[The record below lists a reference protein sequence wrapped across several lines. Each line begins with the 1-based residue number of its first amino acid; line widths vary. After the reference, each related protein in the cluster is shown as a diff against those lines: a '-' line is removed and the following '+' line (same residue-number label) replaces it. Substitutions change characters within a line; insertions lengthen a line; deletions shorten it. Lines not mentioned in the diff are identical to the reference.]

1 VPRLAVSTAHV
12 GIGSNQDDPV
22 RQVRAG
28 FDELADLPSTRL
40 AARSSL
46 YRTAPVGKLDQP
58 DFVNAVARLETA
70 LAPAELLRMLLAI
83 EQRHGRVRGARNAPR
98 NLDLDLLL
106 YGEAVI
112 DAPGLQVP
120 HPRMHERAFVL
131 LPLDEVSPGLAIP
144 GRGPV
149 SALLCAAAGQAVQR
163 MDEN

>member
-1 VPRLAVSTAHV
+1 VARPAVSTAHV

-22 RQVRAG
+22 RQVRAAFG
-28 FDELADLPSTRL
+28 ELAELPSTRL

-58 DFVNAVARLETA
+58 DFINAVARLETA
-70 LAPAELLRMLLAI
+70 LAPAELLHRLLAM

-98 NLDLDLLL
+98 TLDLDLLL
-106 YGEAVI
+106 YGDAVI

-131 LPLDEVSPGLAIP
+131 LPLDEVSPGLTVP

-149 SALLCAAAGQAVQR
+149 SALLGEVAGQHVER
-163 MDEN
+163 LD